1 MNNLNVWILA
11 ARPKTL
17 LAAFV
22 PVIVGTS
29 LAVAE
34 NKFDLFAAI
43 VALICSIL
51 IQIATNFT
59 NDLYDHLKGA
69 DTKERVGPQRALNEG
84 WVSVSQMKLAI
95 YFTFGLAFLLGLY
108 LVYIGGPLILAI
120 GILSI
125 VAGFMYTGGP
135 YPFAYNGLGDLF
147 VFLFYGFV
155 GTVGTY
161 FINTHTITSQA
172 LISSI
177 PVGALVTNILVVNNY
192 RDVDQDK
199 KAGKKTLAVILGKN
213 FALAEYFV
221 LLISSFSVPL
231 IMYLYYD
238 LTYWVFLPY
247 LTLPFA
253 YKAILMLL
261 NLKGSELNSV
271 LELSAKLSALF
282 GFLFSLGLCL

>member
-95 YFTFGLAFLLGLY
+95 YCTFGLAFLLGLY

>member
-34 NKFDLFAAI
+34 NKFDLFAAV

-253 YKAILMLL
+253 YKALLILL
-261 NLKGSELNSV
+261 NLKG
-271 LELSAKLSALF
+271 
-282 GFLFSLGLCL
+282 